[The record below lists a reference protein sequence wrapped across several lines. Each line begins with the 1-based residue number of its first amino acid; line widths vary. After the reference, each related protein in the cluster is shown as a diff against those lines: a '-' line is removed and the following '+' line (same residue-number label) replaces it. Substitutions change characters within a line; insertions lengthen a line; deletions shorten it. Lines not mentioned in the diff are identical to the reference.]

1 MKLLNSEM
9 KCMTQKEID
18 AIKAYVRAE
27 IQALKES
34 DDNVIITKWDVIK
47 RMELALS
54 LLDEFDGERE

>member
-1 MKLLNSEM
+1 MKLMNEEM
-9 KCMTQKEID
+9 KVMTQKEID
-18 AIKAYVRAE
+18 AIKVYVKAE

-34 DDNVIITKWDVIK
+34 DDNVIITKWDVIE

>member
-18 AIKAYVRAE
+18 AIKTYVRAE

-34 DDNVIITKWDVIK
+34 DNNVIITKWDVIE
-47 RMELALS
+47 RMELALN
-54 LLDEFDGERE
+54 LLDDFDGERD